1 MSRFIRVCFESIV
14 GYHRAFFGES
24 FGVFFFF
31 FEEAFGNEQREIGIH
46 VTCFFEHIIEL
57 TLHFLPNGI
66 TIGFDNHAT
75 FHGTVF
81 C

>member
-1 MSRFIRVCFESIV
+1 MRNH
-14 GYHRAFFGES
+14 GAFFGKA

-31 FEEAFGNEQREIGIH
+31 FEEAFGDEQREIGID

-57 TLHFLPNGI
+57 TLHFLPDGI
-66 TIGFDNHAT
+66 AIGFDDHAT
-75 FHGTVF
+75 FHGAML